1 MWGNRNQKVL
11 QLIYDLFVGNGGTWP
26 TLGDLQRAL
35 KRQGNRHVDA
45 FEVVQRFPLTFL
57 NPLSNV
63 NTYPAPSEKLI
74 LTIEG
79 IERCT
84 GSGEDIEN
92 FLITLKLLVRW
103 TDRSDLAGG
112 PGEDGIRFTSQQF
125 AEAVSLLTDAD
136 EQAINRLIAIL
147 RAEGLVQDGDD
158 ED

>member
-1 MWGNRNQKVL
+1 M
-11 QLIYDLFVGNGGTWP
+11 
-26 TLGDLQRAL
+26 
-35 KRQGNRHVDA
+35 
-45 FEVVQRFPLTFL
+45 
-57 NPLSNV
+57 
-63 NTYPAPSEKLI
+63 

-112 PGEDGIRFTSQQF
+112 PGEDGIRFTSQQL

-147 RAEGLVQDGDD
+147 CAEGLVQDGDD

>member
-1 MWGNRNQKVL
+1 VWSNTNQEVL
-11 QLIYDLFVGNGGTWP
+11 QLIYDPFVGNGGRWP

-45 FEVVQRFPLTFL
+45 FEVVQRIPPTFL

-63 NTYPAPSEKLI
+63 NTYPAPTEKLI
-74 LTIEG
+74 LTVEG

-84 GSGEDIEN
+84 GSGDDIEN
-92 FLITLKLLVRW
+92 FLIALKLLVRW
-103 TDRSDLAGG
+103 TDRSDLSGG
-112 PGEDGIRFTSQQF
+112 PEDGIRFTSQQL

-147 RAEGLVQDGDD
+147 CAEGLVQDGGD

>member
-1 MWGNRNQKVL
+1 MWGNRNQEVL
-11 QLIYDLFVGNGGTWP
+11 QLIYDSFVGNGGTWP

-35 KRQGNRHVDA
+35 KRQGKRHADA
-45 FEVVQRFPLTFL
+45 FEVVQRIPLTFL
-57 NPLSNV
+57 NPLSNFD
-63 NTYPAPSEKLI
+63 TYPAPTEKLI

-79 IERCT
+79 IERCS

-112 PGEDGIRFTSQQF
+112 PGEDGMRFTSQQF

-136 EQAINRLIAIL
+136 EHAINRLIAIL
-147 RAEGLVQDGDD
+147 RAEGLVQGGGD

>member
-1 MWGNRNQKVL
+1 LTDSV
-11 QLIYDLFVGNGGTWP
+11 P
-26 TLGDLQRAL
+26 
-35 KRQGNRHVDA
+35 
-45 FEVVQRFPLTFL
+45 PTFL

-63 NTYPAPSEKLI
+63 NTYPALTEKLI

-79 IERCT
+79 IERCA

-103 TDRSDLAGG
+103 TDRSDLSGG
-112 PGEDGIRFTSQQF
+112 PGEDGIRFTSQQL

-147 RAEGLVQDGDD
+147 CAEGLVQDGDD

>member
-1 MWGNRNQKVL
+1 VWGNRNQKVL
-11 QLIYDLFVGNGGTWP
+11 QLIYDPFVGNGGTWP

-45 FEVVQRFPLTFL
+45 FEVVQRIPPTFL

-63 NTYPAPSEKLI
+63 DTYPAPTEKLI

-92 FLITLKLLVRW
+92 FLIALKLLVRW